1 MRKRTLAA
9 TAAALALVLSACG
22 DGDTGDEELQESGQE
37 GSAGGKGSAAEPFG
51 PGCSDFPREG
61 PGSIE
66 EMADQPF
73 ASAIDESPVL
83 GNLADAL
90 DQAGLSEDMDTSE
103 GLTVFA
109 PTDDAFDMYPD
120 EEVEDLLE
128 DPDALAYVLNNHVVA
143 GEAEP
148 GELDD
153 GMFDALNGGQVRVS
167 ESGGEFTVNDYAPV
181 VCANIQTANATVHAV
196 SMLVIPS

>member
-9 TAAALALVLSACG
+9 TAAALALGLSACG
-22 DGDTGDEELQESGQE
+22 QGDTDDEALQESGKE
-37 GSAGGKGSAAEPFG
+37 GSAGGNGSAAEPFG

-73 ASAIDESPVL
+73 ASAIDENPVL

-103 GLTVFA
+103 GITVFA

-167 ESGGEFTVNDYAPV
+167 ESGGEYTVNDYAPV